1 MPADNGTIVENADF
15 RSSFTPD
22 RVATVPIPPNRRSR
36 RETRSKDGR
45 ARSLWFWPCARVAS
59 ARANAAWRE
68 RRRLR
73 ATSWPMGARHFCGA
87 RTMDR
92 DYWTLFPILPRMGW
106 MKEGKVWKN
115 NGLTLCADH
124 CFRSKRGLAHT
135 MPTSPDWLSYILLTH
150 AALPRLLAV
159 HSSLLSSRAS
169 KAFCVPIMR
178 QWIPFC
184 DIE

>member
-36 RETRSKDGR
+36 RKRRSREER
-45 ARSLWFWPCARVAS
+45 ARAFWFWPCARVAS

-73 ATSWPMGARHFCGA
+73 ATSWPMGERHFCGG

-92 DYWTLFPILPRMGW
+92 DYWTLSPILPRMGW
-106 MKEGKVWKN
+106 MKEEKLEN

-124 CFRSKRGLAHT
+124 CFRPKRGLGKHNAHVSGLAFFLGFLDSCAS
-135 MPTSPDWLSYILLTH
+135 SPVY
-150 AALPRLLAV
+150 
-159 HSSLLSSRAS
+159 SSRLSSRAS

-178 QWIPFC
+178 QWIPFY
-184 DIE
+184 D